1 MDEENVVVNEVDVST
16 DVATDEGQS
25 EESKVESQE
34 VQEEIAEPEDDTP
47 FPKKAVNAI
56 SRREKKIEKLRA
68 ENEQLKVQLQQTAPK
83 EQVSPVKESEAQK
96 KDTAPNPDDF
106 ESWDDYLQAKVE
118 YGVTKALEAR
128 TSQEKQSEFFR
139 KEKEYYDQRVKEFNS
154 KEDAYYDTIS
164 DFEVM
169 SKRFEKDVAENL
181 SVDVRRAIMDSEDGP
196 LALYTLM
203 KEGRIDELEDMD
215 GRQALRFLAK
225 AEVRGQKYI
234 ENTKKVSSAPRPIQS
249 VKGTGTYKKDVSEMT
264 PDEIR
269 KKYNLR

>member
-1 MDEENVVVNEVDVST
+1 MDEENVVVNEAEVSA
-16 DVATDEGQS
+16 DIATDEGPI

-68 ENEQLKVQLQQTAPK
+68 ELEQVKAQLQQGTSK
-83 EQVSPVKESEAQK
+83 EPVIEK
-96 KDTAPNPDDF
+96 
-106 ESWDDYLQAKVE
+106 
-118 YGVTKALEAR
+118 R
-128 TSQEKQSEFFR
+128 TSEEKQSESYR
-139 KEKEYYDQRVKEFNS
+139 KEKDYYDQRVKDFDS
-154 KEDAYYDTIS
+154 KEDEYLGKFP
-164 DFEVM
+164 DFEKL
-169 SKRFEKDVAENL
+169 SNQFTQEVAENL
-181 SVDVRRAIMDSEDGP
+181 SVDVRKAILESEDGP

-225 AEVRGQKYI
+225 AEMRGQKYI
-234 ENTKKVSSAPRPIQS
+234 ENSRKVSAAPKPIQA
-249 VKGTGTYKKDVSEMT
+249 VKGTGTYKKDVFEMT

>member
-1 MDEENVVVNEVDVST
+1 MDEENVVVNEVEVSA
-16 DVATDEGQS
+16 DVATDEGQI
-25 EESKVESQE
+25 EESKVENQE
-34 VQEEIAEPEDDTP
+34 AQEEIAEPEDDTP

-68 ENEQLKVQLQQTAPK
+68 ELEQVKAQLQQTTPK
-83 EQVSPVKESEAQK
+83 EQVSPVKEPDVQK

-118 YGVTKALEAR
+118 YGVAKALEAK
-128 TSQEKQSEFFR
+128 TSQEKQSESFR
-139 KEKEYYDQRVKEFNS
+139 KEKEYYDQRVKEFNF
-154 KEDAYYDTIS
+154 KEDEYYEKIS

-169 SKRFEKDVAENL
+169 SKRFEKDFAENL
-181 SVDVRRAIMDSEDGP
+181 SLDVRRAIMDSEDGP

-215 GRQALRFLAK
+215 GRQALKFLAK

-249 VKGTGTYKKDVSEMT
+249 VKGTGTYQKDIMDMT
-264 PDEIR
+264 PDEIVN
-269 KKYNLR
+269 KYRNY

>member
-1 MDEENVVVNEVDVST
+1 MDEENVVVNEAEVSA
-16 DVATDEGQS
+16 DIATDEGPI

-68 ENEQLKVQLQQTAPK
+68 ELEQVKAQLQQGTSK
-83 EQVSPVKESEAQK
+83 EPVKEQTKESSEK
-96 KDTAPNPDDF
+96 KDSAPNPDDYQT
-106 ESWDDYLQAKVE
+106 WDEYLEAKLD
-118 YGVTKALEAR
+118 YGVKVALEKR
-128 TSQEKQSEFFR
+128 TSEEKQSESYR
-139 KEKEYYDQRVKEFNS
+139 KEKDYYDQRVKDFDS
-154 KEDAYYDTIS
+154 KEDEYLGKFP
-164 DFEVM
+164 DFEKL
-169 SKRFEKDVAENL
+169 SNQFTQEVAENL
-181 SVDVRRAIMDSEDGP
+181 SIDVRKAILESEDGP

-225 AEVRGQKYI
+225 AEMRGQKYI
-234 ENTKKVSSAPRPIQS
+234 ENSRKVSAAPKPIQA
-249 VKGTGTYKKDVSEMT
+249 VKGTGTFKKDVSEMT